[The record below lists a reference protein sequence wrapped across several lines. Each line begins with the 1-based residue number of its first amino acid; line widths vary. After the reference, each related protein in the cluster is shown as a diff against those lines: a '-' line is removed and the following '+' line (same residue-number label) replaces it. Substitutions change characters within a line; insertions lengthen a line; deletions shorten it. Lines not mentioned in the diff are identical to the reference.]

1 MSDHYDDDGFQ
12 PAGGGIWHTLQRV
25 IFIGITLAVITTI
38 ICAYLPVMEKQRI
51 ALEEEKKLKLLV
63 EQRRLV
69 TNRKERQLNWL
80 KNDPG
85 YFEII
90 ARDRLDV
97 MKEGETIY
105 RLQPIKEPPPAAS
118 PAAPGAKP
126 GATPRRLN

>member
-1 MSDHYDDDGFQ
+1 MSDHYDDEGFQ
-12 PAGGGIWHTLQRV
+12 PAGGGIWHTLQRL
-25 IFIGITLAVITTI
+25 IFIGITLAVLTTI
-38 ICAYLPVMEKQRI
+38 VCAYLPVMRQQRI
-51 ALEEEKKLKLLV
+51 ALEEEKKLKILV
-63 EQRRLV
+63 EQRRLL
-69 TNRKERQLNWL
+69 TSRKERKLNWL

-105 RLQPIKEPPPAAS
+105 RLQPIKEPAPAPAPSAS
-118 PAAPGAKP
+118 PAKP